1 MMNANSRF
9 TFSSRLNSFRY
20 AFRGIAVLLV
30 SEPNS
35 RIHALATFLVTIAGW
50 YVGLSR
56 FEWCWIV
63 AAIFAV
69 WTTEAFNTAIES
81 LTDLVSPEF
90 HPLAEKTKD
99 IASAAVLL
107 TAIGA
112 AIIGLM
118 IFLPHI
124 LD

>member
-1 MMNANSRF
+1 MKTNSSF

-20 AFRGIAVLLV
+20 AFRGVAVILK
-30 SEPNS
+30 SEHNA
-35 RIHALATFLVTIAGW
+35 RIHALATLMVTVAGC
-50 YVGLSR
+50 YAGLSR

-69 WTTEAFNTAIES
+69 WTAEAFNTAIES
-81 LTDLVSPEF
+81 LTDLISPEF
-90 HPLAEKTKD
+90 HPLAERTKD
-99 IASAAVLL
+99 IASAAVLF
-107 TAIGA
+107 TAMGA

-124 LD
+124 PL